1 MRREAPF
8 VCPSCGGDDIDMA
21 VDIEYDGPESIC
33 YGICFICDAQW
44 RDIYLYDRREVD
56 SYGRVDDE
64 GDA

>member
-1 MRREAPF
+1 
-8 VCPSCGGDDIDMA
+8 MA